1 MKGSFLDREVVGN
14 EFPLQSFDT
23 QTVLNSIVVS
33 GVERA
38 VCGADS
44 AAGMSTDPL
53 PKLEYSLT
61 LFQTHHSNS
70 FQTYEASEVQ
80 EQLSLTA
87 RWLVMSVSG

>member
-1 MKGSFLDREVVGN
+1 M
-14 EFPLQSFDT
+14 
-23 QTVLNSIVVS
+23 LNSIVVS

-44 AAGMSTDPL
+44 AAGMSTASL
-53 PKLEYSLT
+53 PKLHYIAETKLEHHTLT

-70 FQTYEASEVQ
+70 FQTYERLEVQ

-87 RWLVMSVSG
+87 S